1 MQYVIQTR
9 QDEQSANGLPPIGS
23 RAELLS
29 RLSHYN
35 TAPESEESDE
45 ILYGPGIRLEM
56 PPGDPINQLLVTVTE
71 EEIAWP
77 VMLRLCRDFNWSMLD
92 PNTGRTLNP

>member
-1 MQYVIQTR
+1 VQYVIQAR
-9 QDEQSANGLPPIGS
+9 QDERADNGLPPIGS
-23 RAELLS
+23 RDELLG

-35 TAPESEESDE
+35 TAPESEQSDE
-45 ILYGPGIRLEM
+45 VLFGPGIRLEM
-56 PPGDPINQLLVTVTE
+56 PPGDSINQLLLSITE

-77 VMLRLCRDFNWSMLD
+77 VMLRLCRDFKWSILD